1 MNAPFKI
8 IPADA
13 APALPP
19 RGGIAGRAPMY
30 PFAGMEVGDYF
41 ECPDDMGKG
50 HNNQSKRQNT
60 ISSAVRTWAKRY
72 NRAAKFATRLVTK
85 PDGTR
90 VVGCWR
96 TA

>member
-13 APALPP
+13 APVIPGV
-19 RGGIAGRAPMY
+19 GGIAGRAPMY

-41 ECPDDMGKG
+41 EAPDDMGKHAKG
-50 HNNQSKRQNT
+50 YSNRQNT
-60 ISSAVRTWAKRY
+60 VNACSRTWAKR
-72 NRAAKFATRLVTK
+72 NNPAARFATRVITK

>member
-13 APALPP
+13 APVMP
-19 RGGIAGRAPMY
+19 RVGGVGGRIPIY
-30 PFAGMEVGDYF
+30 PFAGMKVGDYF
-41 ECPDDMGKG
+41 ECADDMGKG
-50 HNNQSKRQNT
+50 RDGYSNRQNT
-60 ISSAVRTWAKRY
+60 VNACSRTWVKR
-72 NRAAKFATRLVTK
+72 NNPTAKFATRVITK
-85 PDGTR
+85 EDGTR